1 MHLHKSFHFFNSILF
16 NSLSLLK
23 IILKVSLGVYNLQ
36 CIRMLRINTEVIWT
50 HFNLSVGSIKRQQN
64 WQKHQ
69 AVKSPDQHQCNVHL
83 ELSSD

>member
-36 CIRMLRINTEVIWT
+36 CIRMLRIPRPNCDVTLYQK
-50 HFNLSVGSIKRQQN
+50 LSPLDDSVNGLGHPREEMIL
-64 WQKHQ
+64 
-69 AVKSPDQHQCNVHL
+69 DY
-83 ELSSD
+83 